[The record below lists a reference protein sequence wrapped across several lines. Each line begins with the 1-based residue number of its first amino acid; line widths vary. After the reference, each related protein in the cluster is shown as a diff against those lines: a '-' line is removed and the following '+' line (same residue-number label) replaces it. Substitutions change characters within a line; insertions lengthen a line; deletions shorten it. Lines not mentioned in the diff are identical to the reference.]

1 MKNNVTTG
9 KITNEKYEIEY
20 FTFGEGE
27 RPFVIIPGLAMR
39 SVISMAPSV
48 AAAYSGFAQDY
59 KVYLIE
65 RRSTLDY
72 GYTVA
77 DMAED
82 TAEAM
87 KELGIT
93 GACIFGASQG
103 GMIAQYIAARHP
115 ELVSKLALGSTAARL
130 NDTGRANIEEWA
142 ALAKAENVV
151 ELNRSMFSKI
161 YSAEYYD
168 KFRSAFEL
176 LEKQGTPEELK
187 RVAVLAEGCLTLN
200 AYDELDGIKCPTL
213 VIGAENDNVLTVDAS
228 SEIAEKLGCEL
239 YVYEGGSHAAYDEA
253 EDYKERL
260 LRFFA

>member
-1 MKNNVTTG
+1 
-9 KITNEKYEIEY
+9 
-20 FTFGEGE
+20 
-27 RPFVIIPGLAMR
+27 
-39 SVISMAPSV
+39 
-48 AAAYSGFAQDY
+48 
-59 KVYLIE
+59 
-65 RRSTLDY
+65 
-72 GYTVA
+72 
-77 DMAED
+77 
-82 TAEAM
+82 
-87 KELGIT
+87 
-93 GACIFGASQG
+93 
-103 GMIAQYIAARHP
+103 MI
-115 ELVSKLALGSTAARL
+115 
-130 NDTGRANIEEWA
+130 
-142 ALAKAENVV
+142 
-151 ELNRSMFSKI
+151 SKI